1 MALLN
6 TTQQAY
12 YQGNDFGNYQFVSL
26 KDIINQFMLIYVGED
41 KVISRAKRL
50 DVAFH
55 AQRALAELSFDT
67 LKSCKTQEIVVPPSL
82 QMILPHDYV
91 NYTRI
96 MWSDSSGIKHPMYPT
111 RDTQNPFSIEQ
122 DDDGNYYFPHSA
134 PLLVDPNFNNKRIEA
149 PWFHSA
155 PMSHAPGDGYPK
167 AENDDI
173 SIVNGELQFTQHTL
187 ESWSR
192 DRSRVYV
199 AWQQVD
205 VANVNSVE
213 LSAKGTTQ
221 AAATNITGGNLKI
234 GITAS
239 APDSSTMP
247 YSQAQTYTT
256 NEDLTYLQTLSGSD
270 AEIEWAVVQSGV
282 TQSLVDA
289 DAIDVSAHN
298 TVYLIIV
305 SVIDF
310 VTQSP
315 VSVGTTVAGIN
326 SIDDISLTNVEI
338 PFVLQTNETNTST
351 TWSNYSSSTPSENTN
366 DDYEDDT
373 YWPYDGR
380 RYGLDPSH
388 AQVNGSFFIDCRL
401 GKIHFSSNIS
411 GKTVILDYISDSLG
425 TEEEMQVHKFAEEA
439 IYKWIMHAI
448 LSGKAATTENQI
460 ARLKR
465 ERFAATRTAK
475 LRLSNLKLEELT
487 QILRGKSKWIK
498 H

>member
-12 YQGNDFGNYQFVSL
+12 YQGNDFGNYQFISL

-41 KVISRAKRL
+41 KIIPRAKRL

-67 LKSCKTQEIVVPPSL
+67 LKSCKTQEIVLPPSL

-96 MWSDSSGIKHPMYPT
+96 MWSDSSGIKHPLYPT
-111 RDTQNPFSIEQ
+111 RDTQNPFLVKQ
-122 DDDGNYYFPHSA
+122 DSDGNYTFPPSA
-134 PLLVDPNFNNKRIEA
+134 PLLVDPDFSDKTILA
-149 PWFHSA
+149 PWYNSA
-155 PMSHAPGDGYPK
+155 PEAHIVEATGKVLYDTIG
-167 AENDDI
+167 I
-173 SIVNGELQFTQHTL
+173 SNGELQFVQHT
-187 ESWSR
+187 SNAWSK
-192 DRSRVYV
+192 DRSRVYA

-205 VANVNSVE
+205 VTDINSVE

-221 AAATNITGGNLKI
+221 AADTNITGGTLKI
-234 GITAS
+234 GIIDS
-239 APDSSTMP
+239 PPDTNTNP
-247 YSQAQTYTT
+247 YSQSQSYTT
-256 NEDLTYLQTLSGSD
+256 NEDLTYLKTLTGND
-270 AEIEWAVVQSGV
+270 AEIEWTVGQSGV
-282 TQSLVDA
+282 TQSLNDTE
-289 DAIDVSAHN
+289 AIDVSAYN
-298 TVYLIIV
+298 TVWVVIV

-315 VSVGTTVAGIN
+315 ASVGTTAPGTN
-326 SIDDISLTNVEI
+326 SIDDISLTNVDTA
-338 PFVLQTNETNTST
+338 FSLQTSGTGSST
-351 TWSNYSSSTPSENTN
+351 TWDNYSSTPISENTSDN
-366 DDYEDDT
+366 YIDDT
-373 YWPYDGR
+373 YWPLSGS
-380 RYGLDPSH
+380 RYGIDPSR
-388 AQVNGSFFIDCRL
+388 AQTNGSFFIDCRL

-439 IYKWIMHAI
+439 MYKWLTHAI
-448 LSGKAATTENQI
+448 LSGKASTTEGQI

-465 ERFAATRTAK
+465 ERFAAIRTAK